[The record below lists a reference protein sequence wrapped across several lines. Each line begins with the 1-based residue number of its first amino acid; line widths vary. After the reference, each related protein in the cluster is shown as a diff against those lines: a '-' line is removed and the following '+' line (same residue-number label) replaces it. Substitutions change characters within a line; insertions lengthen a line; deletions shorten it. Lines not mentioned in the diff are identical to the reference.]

1 VKPLAVGPRV
11 LLRTPAAADRNE
23 FLALTRASRRFHRPW
38 SRPPTTPASFAAWL
52 RRYRDPA
59 QVALLACC
67 RDDGRIVGVLTLME
81 IVRGAFQGAYL
92 GYWVGAPFA
101 GQGYMGEA
109 LRLAL
114 RHGFGPLRLH
124 RVEANIQPG
133 NVRSLAL
140 VRRAGFR
147 REGFSPRYLKIGG
160 RWRDHER
167 WALLAEDWA
176 RRGSRAN
183 PRRALTLR
191 NRSPRAKRAAERQRA
206 GSEDPSG
213 FARRGEGWNPSHQ

>member
-1 VKPLAVGPRV
+1 MKPLAVGPRV
-11 LLRTPAAADRNE
+11 LLRAPIASDRDE
-23 FLALTRASRRFHRPW
+23 FLALTRASRRLHRPW
-38 SRPPTTPASFAAWL
+38 SRPPTTRASFDAWL
-52 RRYRDPA
+52 RRYRHPTE
-59 QVALLACC
+59 VAFLACR

-101 GQGYMGEA
+101 GRGYMTEA

-114 RHGFGPLRLH
+114 RHAFGPLRLH

-133 NVRSLAL
+133 NAPSRAL

-147 REGFSPRYLKIGG
+147 REGFSPRYLKIAG

-167 WALLAEDWA
+167 WALLMEDWGA
-176 RRGSRAN
+176 AGGPS
-183 PRRALTLR
+183 PRRARTLR
-191 NRSPRAKRAAERQRA
+191 GRPIA
-206 GSEDPSG
+206 
-213 FARRGEGWNPSHQ
+213 NPSHQ